1 MKTLFERLNLP
12 QEMISDPIYE
22 ETINKFKQDYGREL
36 LGAGRKTMR
45 APPPAPV
52 INTNAPPPPPPPVIN
67 TNAPPPPPPPLINT
81 NAPPPPPPPSN
92 LSASS
97 GGSGGG
103 MTLAEQIAAKKE
115 AGMYKF

>member
-67 TNAPPPPPPPLINT
+67 TNAPPPPPPP
-81 NAPPPPPPPSN
+81 SN

-103 MTLAEQIAAKKE
+103 LSLAEQIAAKKE

>member
-52 INTNAPPPPPPPVIN
+52 INTNAPPPPPPP
-67 TNAPPPPPPPLINT
+67 
-81 NAPPPPPPPSN
+81 SN

>member
-67 TNAPPPPPPPLINT
+67 TNAPPPPPPP
-81 NAPPPPPPPSN
+81 SN

>member
-67 TNAPPPPPPPLINT
+67 TNAPPPPPPP
-81 NAPPPPPPPSN
+81 SN

-103 MTLAEQIAAKKE
+103 MSLAEQIAAKKE

>member
-67 TNAPPPPPPPLINT
+67 TNAPPPPPPP
-81 NAPPPPPPPSN
+81 SN

-115 AGMYKF
+115 AGMYV